1 MRVVPV
7 PVSVKAFFTILSGAV
22 DIFIFPPLNVNWT
35 RYSQEDFCRDWS
47 KNVKLNSV
55 SHCFLYLQLNSI
67 SRCLISP
74 YKSLLDCNVY
84 NFIYFDW
91 SRSFWIRRWARLF
104 VHGFCSVF
112 FFTLT
117 KQSTGRLGQT
127 HPSPPPS
134 LLNVHLKF
142 FCPRS
147 HCIPEGIL
155 IWNTDMH
162 LREDVMGIK
171 YNLLLLTRGR
181 NFMIMLDHT

>member
-55 SHCFLYLQLNSI
+55 SHCFLHLQLNSI

-74 YKSLLDCNVY
+74 YKSLLDCNVF

-112 FFTLT
+112 FFYVNETINWTFRSDPPL
-117 KQSTGRLGQT
+117 
-127 HPSPPPS
+127 PPPPS
-134 LLNVHLKF
+134 LTSTWNFSV
-142 FCPRS
+142 
-147 HCIPEGIL
+147 PEVTAFQKEYWFGIL
-155 IWNTDMH
+155 ICTYVKMSWVSST
-162 LREDVMGIK
+162 I
-171 YNLLLLTRGR
+171 YC
-181 NFMIMLDHT
+181 F